1 MNPLFKLG
9 LSGAQ
14 GSGKTTLA
22 KHFSDKTGIPYFDAN
37 VRGILVRNGFDC
49 RADMNLSEY
58 MQMQETV
65 CSELLN
71 SYPEES
77 FITDRTPIDVVAYTL
92 AYIPPTI
99 STETEV
105 GADVELSVIDI
116 VTAARLSLER
126 NFSNAILL
134 KGSFVSSDDS
144 TRTDRASTHLAY
156 RMKLESLMEG
166 EFRRFVEFTYNKPI
180 EFAVMPTEITDLK
193 KRVEPLIRLYEKHI
207 DRFGYVSNTSH

>member
-9 LSGAQ
+9 LCGAQ

-37 VRGILVRNGFDC
+37 VRGILARNGFDC
-49 RADMNLSEY
+49 RADMSLSEY
-58 MQMQETV
+58 MRMQKTV
-65 CSELLN
+65 CFELLS
-71 SYPEES
+71 SYPDES
-77 FITDRTPIDVVAYTL
+77 FVTDRTPIDVVAFTL

-99 STETEV
+99 TIDTEL
-105 GADVELSVIDI
+105 GKDIELLMIDI
-116 VTAARLSLER
+116 IESARLSMER

-134 KGSFVSSDDS
+134 RGSFVPSDDS

-166 EFRRFVEFTYNKPI
+166 EFRRFVEFSYSNSI
-180 EFAVMPTEITDLK
+180 EFAVMPTDITDLT
-193 KRVEPLIRLYEKHI
+193 KRNEPLTRLYEKHI
-207 DRFGYVSNTSH
+207 DRFGYASSTSH